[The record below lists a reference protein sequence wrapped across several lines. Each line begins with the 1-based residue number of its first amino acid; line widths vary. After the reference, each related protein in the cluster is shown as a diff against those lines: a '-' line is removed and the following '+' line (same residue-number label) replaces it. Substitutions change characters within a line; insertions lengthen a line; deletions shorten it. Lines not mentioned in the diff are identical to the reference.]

1 MLIYIRI
8 FYSTADESKYRMQG
22 LILKFRSLKNMV
34 IKKERRQNGM
44 SKKDPFK
51 INLRFLLI
59 AIVC

>member
-1 MLIYIRI
+1 
-8 FYSTADESKYRMQG
+8 MQG
-22 LILKFRSLKNMV
+22 LILKFQSLKNMV
-34 IKKERRQNGM
+34 IQNERRQNGM

>member
-8 FYSTADESKYRMQG
+8 FYSTADESKYRMHG
-22 LILKFRSLKNMV
+22 LILKFQSLKKMV
-34 IKKERRQNGM
+34 IKNERRQNGM

>member
-22 LILKFRSLKNMV
+22 LILKFQSLKNMV
-34 IKKERRQNGM
+34 IQNERRQNGM